1 MDSQTRTR
9 LLGADPV
16 DWLLASPEPGARWLT
31 LTGILG
37 LPADDPAV
45 VAAHAAVVADPAV
58 GTLLGRL
65 PDWEAENEISGH
77 DRPLYAPNL
86 LGLLADMGIAAGE
99 DPRVERVLDAMLCH
113 QDEEDRFQSFG
124 RLRASEPAWHSLL
137 CDSHAIVEVLL
148 RFGRRGDPR
157 VKRAMERMGADLADL
172 AQGRAWPCRPEP
184 SSSFRGPGR
193 KADFCPLVTLQAL
206 RAFSYLPAEERPGW
220 LIDVAR
226 VSLRAWLE
234 RGSEK
239 PYMFG
244 HGRQFKRVKWPA
256 TWYNALTALDAVGR
270 YPELW
275 APTELRADDASADD
289 ARAGDSRP
297 EDVRAIAEIAAC
309 LIAYN
314 VDPATG
320 TVTPRS
326 CYQGFEEF
334 SFGQKKEPSP
344 YATAR
349 VLAALA
355 PVAGGPPGGGRT
367 GVGADLTEAIA
378 AVDVLTLS
386 SSKGGTGTALG
397 P

>member
-1 MDSQTRTR
+1 
-9 LLGADPV
+9 
-16 DWLLASPEPGARWLT
+16 
-31 LTGILG
+31 
-37 LPADDPAV
+37 
-45 VAAHAAVVADPAV
+45 
-58 GTLLGRL
+58 
-65 PDWEAENEISGH
+65 
-77 DRPLYAPNL
+77 
-86 LGLLADMGIAAGE
+86 
-99 DPRVERVLDAMLCH
+99 MLCH
-113 QDEEDRFQSFG
+113 QDEEGRFQSFG
-124 RLRASEPAWHSLL
+124 RLRSSEPGWHSLL
-137 CDSHAIVEVLL
+137 CDGHAIVEVLV
-148 RFGRRGDPR
+148 RFGRGGDPR
-157 VKRAMERMGADLADL
+157 VERAMERMGADLADL

-184 SSSFRGPGR
+184 SSGFRGPGR

-206 RAFSYLPAEERPGW
+206 RAFSYVPAEERPGW
-220 LIDVAR
+220 PVDVAR

-234 RGSEK
+234 RGIEK

-256 TWYNALTALDAVGR
+256 TWYNALTVLDAAGR

-275 APTELRADDASADD
+275 TSPESRADD
-289 ARAGDSRP
+289 ARAEKARADDR
-297 EDVRAIAEIAAC
+297 RAIAEIAAC

-334 SFGQKKEPSP
+334 SFGQKKQPSP

-349 VLAALA
+349 VLVALA
-355 PVAGGPPGGGRT
+355 PLAGVPPGSGHT

-378 AVDVLTLS
+378 AVDVLRLS

>member
-1 MDSQTRTR
+1 
-9 LLGADPV
+9 
-16 DWLLASPEPGARWLT
+16 
-31 LTGILG
+31 
-37 LPADDPAV
+37 
-45 VAAHAAVVADPAV
+45 
-58 GTLLGRL
+58 
-65 PDWEAENEISGH
+65 
-77 DRPLYAPNL
+77 
-86 LGLLADMGIAAGE
+86 MGIAAGV

-113 QDEEDRFQSFG
+113 QDEEGRFQSFG

-148 RFGRRGDPR
+148 RFGRGGDPR
-157 VKRAMERMGADLADL
+157 VRRALERVGADLADL

-184 SSSFRGPGR
+184 FSGFRGPGR
-193 KADFCPLVTLQAL
+193 KGDFCPLVTLQAL
-206 RAFSYLPAEERPGW
+206 RAFSYLPLEDRPVW
-220 LIDVAR
+220 LLDVAR

-256 TWYNALTALDAVGR
+256 TWYNALTVLDAVGR

-275 APTELRADDASADD
+275 APTELRADDLRVED
-289 ARAGDSRP
+289 A
-297 EDVRAIAEIAAC
+297 RAIAEIAAC
-309 LIAYN
+309 LIVYN
-314 VDPATG
+314 VDPVTG

-326 CYQGFEEF
+326 CYQGFEDF

-349 VLAALA
+349 VLTALA
-355 PVAGGPPGGGRT
+355 RV
-367 GVGADLTEAIA
+367 ADLTEAIA
-378 AVDVLTLS
+378 AVDVLRLS
-386 SSKGGTGTALG
+386 SSKGGAGTALA

>member
-16 DWLLASPEPGARWLT
+16 DWLLASPEPGALWLT
-31 LTGILG
+31 LTGVLG
-37 LPADDPAV
+37 LPVDDPAV

-65 PDWEAENEISGH
+65 SDWEAENEISGH

-86 LGLLADMGIAAGE
+86 LGLLADMGIAAGD

-113 QDEEDRFQSFG
+113 EDEEGRFQSFG
-124 RLRASEPAWHSLL
+124 RLRSSEPGWHSLL
-137 CDSHAIVEVLL
+137 CDGHAIVEVLV
-148 RFGRRGDPR
+148 RFGRGGDPR
-157 VKRAMERMGADLADL
+157 VERAMERMGADLADL

-206 RAFSYLPAEERPGW
+206 RAFSYLPAEDRPGW
-220 LIDVAR
+220 LLDVAR

-256 TWYNALTALDAVGR
+256 TWYNALTVLDAVGR

-275 APTELRADDASADD
+275 APTELRADEPWADEPR
-289 ARAGDSRP
+289 ARA
-297 EDVRAIAEIAAC
+297 EDTRAVAEIAAC

-314 VDPATG
+314 VDPVAG

-334 SFGQKKEPSP
+334 SFGQKKQPSP

-355 PVAGGPPGGGRT
+355 RV
-367 GVGADLTEAIA
+367 ADLTEAIA
-378 AVDVLTLS
+378 AVDVLSLS
-386 SSKGGTGTALG
+386 SSKGGAGTALA

>member
-1 MDSQTRTR
+1 VDSQTRIH

-31 LTGILG
+31 LTGVLG
-37 LPADDPAV
+37 LTVDDPAV
-45 VAAHAAVVADPAV
+45 ATAHAAVIADPAV

-65 PDWEAENEISGH
+65 PDWEAENDISGH

-86 LGLLADMGIAAGE
+86 LGLLADMGIAAGD
-99 DPRVERVLDAMLCH
+99 DPRVDRVLDAMLDH
-113 QDEEDRFQSFG
+113 QDDEGRFQSFG
-124 RLRASEPAWHSLL
+124 RLRSSELGWHSLL

-148 RFGRRGDPR
+148 RFGRGEDPS
-157 VKRAMERMGADLADL
+157 VKWALERMGADLADL

-184 SSSFRGPGR
+184 SSGFRGPGR

-206 RAFSYLPAEERPGW
+206 RAFSYLPAKDRPGW
-220 LIDVAR
+220 LLDVAR
-226 VSLRAWLE
+226 VSLRAWLM

-256 TWYNALTALDAVGR
+256 TWYNALTVLDAAGR

-275 APTELRADDASADD
+275 ASLDSHPED
-289 ARAGDSRP
+289 ART
-297 EDVRAIAEIAAC
+297 EDARAIAEIAAC

-314 VDPATG
+314 VDLATG

-326 CYQGFEEF
+326 CYQGFEEL
-334 SFGQKKEPSP
+334 SFGQKKQPSP
-344 YATAR
+344 HATAR
-349 VLAALA
+349 VLVALA
-355 PVAGGPPGGGRT
+355 RVAGGPGAERPNASA
-367 GVGADLTEAIA
+367 GADLADVIA
-378 AVDVLTLS
+378 AIDVRALT
-386 SSKGGTGTALG
+386 SSKGGAGTALA